1 MTHFHEQYEEVS
13 RKLEEVLNAP
23 NLFVFG
29 RVDVWLKQGA
39 LPEEILEICPRV
51 AKQGRWSGRSL
62 NYFDGFIAD
71 AIAART
77 KPMPEAKPRA
87 DRGGFERKREGG
99 YEPTPELPPETRAA
113 IERRHCEMIEKGMT
127 VMSVTPADARRFF
140 KNGWLSEAGARRC
153 GVSLSDIS
161 GLNQQEA
168 V

>member
-1 MTHFHEQYEEVS
+1 MTHFHEKYDEVS
-13 RKLEEVLNAP
+13 RKLEELLNAP

-77 KPMPEAKPRA
+77 KPMPEA
-87 DRGGFERKREGG
+87 RKRDDSEGTRKRTDGG
-99 YEPTPELPPETRAA
+99 YQPLPELPDDVRDRIDRGKADMLM
-113 IERRHCEMIEKGMT
+113 RGQN
-127 VMSVTPADARRFF
+127 VMSVTPNDARRW
-140 KNGWLSEAGARRC
+140 KAKGWLSPEVAQRFGA
-153 GVSLSDIS
+153 
-161 GLNQQEA
+161 
-168 V
+168 